1 MHWLCLFKIPAV
13 FICCTNYKPQA
24 VSKTRLNFCAAYRLL
39 TSKSSLGNKCTLFQ
53 LWNGML
59 ILIICLV
66 YRREKIFICESLNR

>member
-1 MHWLCLFKIPAV
+1 MHWLCSFVARI
-13 FICCTNYKPQA
+13 IKPPA
-24 VSKTRLNFCAAYRLL
+24 VSKTRLNFFAAYRLS

-66 YRREKIFICESLNR
+66 YRRKKKLFVSA

>member
-1 MHWLCLFKIPAV
+1 MQWLCLFVAQI
-13 FICCTNYKPQA
+13 IKPQA
-24 VSKTRLNFCAAYRLL
+24 VSKTRLNFFAAYRLS

-66 YRREKIFICESLNR
+66 YCREKNIYL